1 MSSDRPVYFSRFF
14 VAILGLI
21 AAASAVFFF
30 FLPAFRGDIIVSPDL
45 HIGPVR
51 LHWYGITMALAILAG
66 FIFAYR
72 LAAPRF
78 GIAPKAVEGALLWLV
93 LGGFLGARFYYVAF
107 AWDYFSL
114 HPEEALAFWRGG
126 LSIYGAIAGG
136 SIALFIYAKAAR
148 LSALRFLDIGAAALP
163 LAQAIGRFGN
173 FFNYEAF
180 GLPTML
186 PWKMF
191 VPASLRPPQYLQ
203 SQYFHP
209 AFLYEA
215 AWNVAV
221 FLVLLYLIRGKAP
234 RPGLLAGS
242 YLILYSLG
250 RFWIEPLRLD
260 SFFLGGIRVDQLV
273 ALVAMAAGAALISIT
288 YAFQKDN

>member
-1 MSSDRPVYFSRFF
+1 MSTNVRIFVSLAAIIFIIVVIVFYF
-14 VAILGLI
+14 V
-21 AAASAVFFF
+21 
-30 FLPAFRGDIIVSPDL
+30 PAFRGDIIVSPDL
-45 HIGPVR
+45 HLGPVR
-51 LHWYGITMALAILAG
+51 LHWYGITMALAILVG

-72 LAAPRF
+72 MAAPRL
-78 GIAPKAVEGALLWLV
+78 GISPASVERALLWLV
-93 LGGFLGARFYYVAF
+93 LGGFLGARLYYVAF
-107 AWDYFSL
+107 AWDYFHGHL
-114 HPEEALAFWRGG
+114 EETLAFWRGG

-136 SIALFIYAKAAR
+136 AIAMLIYAKAVRISVLR
-148 LSALRFLDIGAAALP
+148 LLDVGAAALP

-173 FFNYEAF
+173 YFNYEAF
-180 GLPTML
+180 GLPTSL

-191 VPASLRPPQYLQ
+191 VPAVLRPPQYLAN
-203 SQYFHP
+203 QYFHP

-215 AWNVAV
+215 AWDVAV
-221 FLVLLYLIRGKAP
+221 FLVLLYLMRKKAP

-260 SFFLGGIRVDQLV
+260 SFFLGGIRVDQLA
-273 ALVAMAAGAALISIT
+273 ALIAMAAGAAIISIT